1 MKLLLWQRM
10 IVIAGLSLT
19 PFLAACSSSNIIV
32 NQWRNPAYVG
42 PGFRSVMVGGLIEQT
57 SVRRNFED
65 EFLAQLRS
73 AGVQAAAGYQY
84 IPEEVKYEEAKLK
97 QAAREA
103 RVDALI
109 VARPVK
115 VEQKTDY
122 GPSYYPVPSF
132 GIFGSNVGAVWHGG
146 YGGGGVRRYTEYT
159 SEATLYDVAK
169 DEVVWSGSL
178 KTSEPPNMDAAVK
191 LYVQSVMNA
200 LREKKLLGARQ

>member
-1 MKLLLWQRM
+1 MRSLLLQRM
-10 IVIAGLSLT
+10 VVIAGLTLT

-32 NQWRNPAYVG
+32 NEWRNPAYAG
-42 PGFRSVMVGGLIEQT
+42 SGFRSIMVGGLIEQT

-65 EFLAQLRS
+65 EFLTRLRL

-84 IPEEVKYEEAKLK
+84 IPEEVNYDEVKLK

-103 RVDALI
+103 GADALI

-115 VEQKTDY
+115 VEQKTEY

-146 YGGGGVRRYTEYT
+146 YGGGGVTRYTEYT

-178 KTSEPPNMDAAVK
+178 KTSEPPNIDAAVK
-191 LYVQSVMNA
+191 VYVEAVMNA
-200 LREKKLLGARQ
+200 LKEKNLLGARK

>member
-1 MKLLLWQRM
+1 MRLLFWQRM
-10 IVIAGLSLT
+10 MVIAGLSLA

-32 NQWRNPAYVG
+32 NEWRNPAYAG
-42 PGFRSVMVGGLIEQT
+42 PGFKSVMVGGLIEQT

-84 IPEEVKYEEAKLK
+84 IPDEVKYEEAKLK

-103 RVDALI
+103 RADALI

-115 VEQKTDY
+115 AEQKTDY
-122 GPSYYPVPSF
+122 GPSYYPMPSF

-146 YGGGGVRRYTEYT
+146 YGGGGITRYTEYT

-178 KTSEPPNMDAAVK
+178 KTSEPPNIDAAVK
-191 LYVQSVMNA
+191 SYVQSVMNA
-200 LREKKLLGARQ
+200 LKEKKLLDARQ